1 MTTDNITYREKG
13 RAVLLTAMMVL
24 SVVAMSAAFVGGAA
38 AAENTDEAR
47 YYSNEPVTDGDTIY
61 QGEDDFKFGGNF
73 STQTLNRIQD
83 GSAQGEVLQ
92 VPVRQDQ
99 QTGRYGDGNGNR
111 VNVVTPRVSEI
122 EINRGDTDVSD
133 SSVST
138 EDADNLEV
146 VVDFNFDNAEYV
158 DLTVESEEGTDIT
171 NAVLDDSTIET
182 DGGNT
187 TLDLADEDAGEY
199 TITAEGSENLDFGD
213 AVKTTTVELTS
224 DSELGLDID
233 SDSAVRGDDVKYTVT
248 GGSDEQTHLVVIE
261 SSDFRDGYTV
271 ENAEK
276 VFRNV
281 EDTNKVG
288 AYPADADA
296 DNIEFAWA
304 EVEMDGTSAVG
315 QIETQYLDES
325 SIDVEVYENDVSPSD
340 VDSNDPKDDTSVEVT
355 EGEISVENPDGT
367 YVVGSEIDINGTATS
382 SDEVAIFARDNGDW
396 ELIEQNIDVESDDT
410 FEEEDYVLSRDGGAG
425 SKILSLPG
433 TYRFGVVD
441 QAHVSD
447 VMDEEDTIGTSDFN
461 KGTST
466 STSLRVVKGNLS
478 AQFTTIDGQ
487 ISENVDGDI
496 DVSGTASGQ
505 NEVVLAFVDERGNTV
520 ATTTTVDSDDNTFE
534 EEDFSLGDLSQ
545 GTVSA
550 HVISSGRDDQYG
562 DDELTIS
569 GDDTEYALNEW
580 ITQLGESSL
589 SGDQI
594 RDRITAQTVDEPAS
608 DDAMVTDSFRYT
620 DASTT
625 IDSIYPK
632 GAEADGVNPV
642 AVDGTI
648 VVEGSTNL
656 QPDENTITVEVK
668 DKNDETK
675 EVESTDKWGTNGNW
689 TLEVPTENIEDVGSY
704 TVESDDGE
712 TTDRAEIEVVEEIN
726 DSDENK
732 GNSDENKGD
741 SDENKGD
748 SDDNKDDSDDNKD
761 NSDEN
766 KDNSD
771 DNKDDSDSSDSSD
784 SSDDSTPGFGVGVAL
799 VALLG
804 AALVALRRDN

>member
-594 RDRITAQTVDEPAS
+594 RDRITAQTVDETAS